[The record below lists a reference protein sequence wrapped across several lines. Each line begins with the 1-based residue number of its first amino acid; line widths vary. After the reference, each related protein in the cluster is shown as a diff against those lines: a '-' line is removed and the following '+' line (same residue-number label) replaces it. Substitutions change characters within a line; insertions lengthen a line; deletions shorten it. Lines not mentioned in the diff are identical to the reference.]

1 MKLIL
6 SQVTKQFQD
15 KTAIYPMDAE
25 LASGQLIGLVGKN
38 GAGKSTLLKLLATII
53 KPTKGRILLD
63 GRDIVKEPE
72 AIRGLLGYLPQE
84 VSVYPNLTAFEFLNY
99 IGAMKGLKKK
109 EAWRQIE
116 KWLEEFNLL
125 SVQDKRLGGF
135 SGGMKQRVGL
145 ICALLGDPKV
155 IIVDEPTASLD
166 PQERIMARNVLSRL
180 SRERI
185 VLLSTHIVSDIE
197 AAASR
202 ILVLKE
208 GKLIFDGTPDCLI
221 ANVKG
226 CVWEYMGTNMEK
238 KGKGIS
244 NMIQTD
250 QGIRIR
256 QVSREK
262 PAEQAV
268 LVSGTLE
275 DACYYVLGE

>member
-25 LASGQLIGLVGKN
+25 LASGQLVGLVGKN

-72 AIRGLLGYLPQE
+72 AIRGLMGYLPQK

-135 SGGMKQRVGL
+135 SEGMKQRVGL

-197 AAASR
+197 AAASK
-202 ILVLKE
+202 ILILKE
-208 GKLIFDGTPDCLI
+208 GRLIFDGTPDCLI
-221 ANVKG
+221 ANAKG
-226 CVWEYMGTNMEK
+226 CVWEYMGTNMEQ